1 MFNIFSKTNPDA
13 LVVNPR
19 RDFLIKSALI
29 SVATTTTVVADAL
42 DNLSIITEK
51 SSDIYLTFEE
61 FQTLTLLRERFK
73 RLKRFVGYA
82 NFNVISYNSSM
93 YYARN
98 YSSIG
103 KFTQEEIH
111 LMERFFYEDPSR
123 YGFYGQRT
131 VENISDSIKK
141 SDLQKI
147 SRSGHFIFKG
157 DSLESYNRLQNDV
170 DTNDIILTSGVRSVI
185 KQMRL
190 FVDKLYRNKGNLTK
204 TTNAIAP
211 PAYSYHS
218 TGDYD
223 LGKKGFGYDNFT
235 PRFALTKEYSEL
247 KKLSYIEMRYTL
259 LNNEGV
265 RYEPWHIK
273 AKV

>member
-13 LVVNPR
+13 LLTNKR
-19 RDFLIKSALI
+19 RDFLIKSALLSI
-29 SVATTTTVVADAL
+29 AGASSLAADAL

-51 SSDIYLTFEE
+51 STDIYLSQEDFI
-61 FQTLTLLRERFK
+61 TLSLLRERFK
-73 RLKRFVGYA
+73 RLKKFVGYA
-82 NFNVISYNSSM
+82 NFNIISYNSAL

-98 YSSIG
+98 YSAVG
-103 KFTQEEIH
+103 KFTPEEVY
-111 LMERFFYEDPSR
+111 LMERFFYEDPTR
-123 YGFYGQRT
+123 YGFYGERT
-131 VENISDSIKK
+131 VENISDSIKR

-157 DSLESYNRLQNDV
+157 PSLDSYNRLQVDV
-170 DTNDIILTSGVRSVI
+170 DTKDIILTSGVRSVV

-259 LNNEGV
+259 LNNDGV

>member
-1 MFNIFSKTNPDA
+1 MYNIFSNTNPDA
-13 LVVNPR
+13 VQINSR
-19 RDFLIKSALI
+19 RNFLIKSALL
-29 SVATTTTVVADAL
+29 SVAGATTLGANAV

-51 SSDIYLTFEE
+51 SSDIFLSKEDYE
-61 FQTLTLLRERFK
+61 TLRILRERFK

-82 NFNVISYNSSM
+82 NFNIISYNSSIF
-93 YYARN
+93 YARN
-98 YSSIG
+98 YSAIG
-103 KFTQEEIH
+103 RFTKAETL
-111 LMERFFYEDPSR
+111 LMERFFYEDPVR
-123 YGFYGQRT
+123 YGFYGERT
-131 VENISDSIKK
+131 VENISDAINKK
-141 SDLQKI
+141 DLKKI

-157 DSLESYNRLQNDV
+157 DSLESYNRLQHDV
-170 DTNDIILTSGVRSVI
+170 DTKDIILTSGVRSVI

-223 LGKKGFGYDNFT
+223 LGKKGFGFANFT
-235 PRFALTKEYSEL
+235 PRFALTKEYNEL
-247 KKLSYIEMRYTL
+247 KKLSYIEMRYTM
-259 LNNEGV
+259 LNNDGV

-273 AKV
+273 ANV

>member
-1 MFNIFSKTNPDA
+1 MFNMFFNNNPEA
-13 LVVNPR
+13 VQINSR

-29 SVATTTTVVADAL
+29 SIAGATTLSANTV

-51 SSDIYLTFEE
+51 NTDIYLSQED
-61 FQTLTLLRERFK
+61 FQTLIILRNRFK
-73 RLKRFVGYA
+73 RLKKFVGYA
-82 NFNVISYNSSM
+82 NFNIISYNSSLF
-93 YYARN
+93 YARN

-103 KFTQEEIH
+103 KFTQKEIN
-111 LMERFFYEDPSR
+111 LMDRFFYEDPVC
-123 YGFYGQRT
+123 YGFYGDRT
-131 VENISDSIKK
+131 VENITDSIKRK
-141 SDLQKI
+141 DLQKI
-147 SRSGHFIFKG
+147 HRSGHFIFKG
-157 DSLESYNRLQNDV
+157 ASLDSYNRLQADV
-170 DTNDIILTSGVRSVI
+170 DTKDIILTSGVRSVM

-190 FVDKLYRNKGNLTK
+190 FVDKLYRNRGNLTK

-223 LGKKGFGYDNFT
+223 LGKKGFGFDNFT

-259 LNNEGV
+259 LNNDGV

>member
-1 MFNIFSKTNPDA
+1 MLNIS
-13 LVVNPR
+13 R
-19 RDFLIKSALI
+19 RDFLIKSALL
-29 SVATTTTVVADAL
+29 SVATTTTLVADAV
-42 DNLSIITEK
+42 DNLAIITEK
-51 SSDIYLTFEE
+51 TSDIYLSHEDF
-61 FQTLTLLRERFK
+61 LTLAQLRERFK
-73 RLKRFVGYA
+73 RLKKFVGYA
-82 NFNVISYNSSM
+82 NFNIISYNSSM
-93 YYARN
+93 FYARN
-98 YSSIG
+98 YSAIG

-123 YGFYGQRT
+123 YGFYGERT
-131 VENISDSIKK
+131 VDNISAYIKK
-141 SDLQKI
+141 SDLKKI

-157 DSLESYNRLQNDV
+157 TSLDSYNRLQVDV
-170 DTNDIILTSGVRSVI
+170 DTKDIILTSGVRSVV

-190 FVDKLYRNKGNLTK
+190 FVDKLYRNKGNLTR

-223 LGKKGFGYDNFT
+223 LGKKGFGFANFT

-259 LNNEGV
+259 LNNDGV

>member
-1 MFNIFSKTNPDA
+1 MFQIFSKTIPNPSSI
-13 LVVNPR
+13 NSR
-19 RDFLIKSALI
+19 RDFLIKSALLG
-29 SVATTTTVVADAL
+29 VATTSSLAADAI

-51 SSDIYLTFEE
+51 TSDVYLSHEDFV
-61 FQTLTLLRERFK
+61 TLGILRQRFK
-73 RLKRFVGYA
+73 RLKKFVGYA
-82 NFNVISYNSSM
+82 NFNIISYNSSM

-103 KFTQEEIH
+103 KFSQEEIY

-123 YGFYGQRT
+123 YGFYGDRT
-131 VENISDSIKK
+131 VQNITDYIRRK
-141 SDLQKI
+141 DLTKI

-157 DSLESYNRLQNDV
+157 PSLESYERLQHDV
-170 DTNDIILTSGVRSVI
+170 DTRDIILTSGVRSVI

-190 FVDKLYRNKGNLTK
+190 FVDKLYRNKGNLTR

-223 LGKKGFGYDNFT
+223 LGKKGFGFANFT
-235 PRFALTKEYSEL
+235 PRFALTKEYNEL
-247 KKLSYIEMRYTL
+247 QKLSYIEMRYTL
-259 LNNEGV
+259 LNNDGV

>member
-1 MFNIFSKTNPDA
+1 MFNIFSKTNSGA
-13 LVVNPR
+13 LNTNPR
-19 RDFLIKSALI
+19 RDFLIKSAQFC
-29 SVATTTTVVADAL
+29 VATTTAAVADAV
-42 DNLSIITEK
+42 DNLSIITESK
-51 SSDIYLTFEE
+51 SDIYLSQEDFK
-61 FQTLTLLRERFK
+61 TLITLRERFK
-73 RLKRFVGYA
+73 RLKKFVGYA
-82 NFNVISYNSSM
+82 NFNIISFNSSL

-103 KFTQEEIH
+103 KFTQAEVY
-111 LMERFFYEDPSR
+111 LMERFFYEDPTQ
-123 YGFYGQRT
+123 YGFYGDRT
-131 VENISDSIKK
+131 VDNISDSIKR
-141 SDLQKI
+141 SEIQKI
-147 SRSGHFIFKG
+147 NYSGHFIFKG
-157 DSLESYNRLQNDV
+157 DSLESYNRLQQDV
-170 DTNDIILTSGVRSVI
+170 DTKDIILTSGVRSVI

-190 FVDKLYRNKGNLTK
+190 FVDKLYRNRGNLTK

-235 PRFALTKEYSEL
+235 PRFALTKEYNEL
-247 KKLSYIEMRYTL
+247 RKLPYIEMRYTL
-259 LNNEGV
+259 LNNDGV

>member
-1 MFNIFSKTNPDA
+1 MFNIFSNTNPKA
-13 LVVNPR
+13 LQIDSR
-19 RDFLIKSALI
+19 RDFLIKSALL
-29 SVATTTTVVADAL
+29 SVAGAATLGADTV
-42 DNLSIITEK
+42 DNLSIIPE
-51 SSDIYLTFEE
+51 SRNDIYLSKKDFE
-61 FQTLTLLRERFK
+61 TLRILRERFK

-82 NFNVISYNSSM
+82 NFNIISYNSSIF
-93 YYARN
+93 YARN

-103 KFTQEEIH
+103 KFTQAEVQ

-123 YGFYGQRT
+123 YGFYGERT
-131 VENISDSIKK
+131 VESISYAIKRK
-141 SDLQKI
+141 DLKKI
-147 SRSGHFIFKG
+147 RRSGHYIFKG
-157 DSLESYNRLQNDV
+157 DSLESYNRLQHDV
-170 DTNDIILTSGVRSVI
+170 DTKDIILTSGVRSVI

-259 LNNEGV
+259 LNNDGV

>member
-1 MFNIFSKTNPDA
+1 MIN
-13 LVVNPR
+13 R
-19 RDFLIKSALI
+19 RDFLLKSALL
-29 SVATTTTVVADAL
+29 SVASTTTLVADAV

-51 SSDIYLTFEE
+51 SSDIYLTHEDFI
-61 FQTLTLLRERFK
+61 TLGILRERFK

-82 NFNVISYNSSM
+82 NFNIISYNSSIF
-93 YYARN
+93 YARN

-103 KFTQEEIH
+103 KFSKEEIY

-123 YGFYGQRT
+123 YGFYGERT
-131 VENISDSIKK
+131 VENISDYIKK
-141 SDLQKI
+141 KDLQKI

-157 DSLESYNRLQNDV
+157 TSLESYNRLQHDV
-170 DTNDIILTSGVRSVI
+170 DTHNIILTSGVRSVI

-190 FVDKLYRNKGNLTK
+190 FVDKLYRNKGNLTR

-223 LGKKGFGYDNFT
+223 LGKKGFGFANFT
-235 PRFALTKEYSEL
+235 PRFALTKEYREL
-247 KKLSYIEMRYTL
+247 KKIPYIEMRYTL
-259 LNNEGV
+259 LNKDGV

>member
-1 MFNIFSKTNPDA
+1 MFNIFSNTNPDA
-13 LVVNPR
+13 VQIDSR
-19 RDFLIKSALI
+19 RNFLIKSALL
-29 SVATTTTVVADAL
+29 SVAGATTLGAETV
-42 DNLSIITEK
+42 DNLSTYLK
-51 SSDIYLTFEE
+51 QSSDIYLSKEDFV
-61 FQTLTLLRERFK
+61 TLTTLRERFK

-82 NFNVISYNSSM
+82 NFNIISYNSSIF
-93 YYARN
+93 YARN

-103 KFTQEEIH
+103 RFTHAEIQ
-111 LMERFFYEDPSR
+111 LMERFFYEDPVR
-123 YGFYGQRT
+123 YGFYGERT
-131 VENISDSIKK
+131 VENISHAIKRK
-141 SDLQKI
+141 DLKKI

-157 DSLESYNRLQNDV
+157 DSLESYNRLQHDV
-170 DTNDIILTSGVRSVI
+170 DTKDIILTSGVRSVV

-223 LGKKGFGYDNFT
+223 LGKKGFGFANFT
-235 PRFALTKEYSEL
+235 PRFALTKEYNEL
-247 KKLSYIEMRYTL
+247 KKLSYIEMRYTM
-259 LNNEGV
+259 LNNDGV

-273 AKV
+273 ANV

>member
-1 MFNIFSKTNPDA
+1 MLNIS
-13 LVVNPR
+13 R
-19 RDFLIKSALI
+19 RDFLIKSALLSI
-29 SVATTTTVVADAL
+29 ATTSNVVAGAV
-42 DNLSIITEK
+42 DNLTVISEK
-51 SSDIYLTFEE
+51 SSDIYLSHEDFI
-61 FQTLTLLRERFK
+61 TLGILRERFK
-73 RLKRFVGYA
+73 RLKKYVGYA
-82 NFNVISYNSSM
+82 NFNIISYNSSM
-93 YYARN
+93 FYARN
-98 YSSIG
+98 YSAIG
-103 KFTQEEIH
+103 RFSKQEIY
-111 LMERFFYEDPSR
+111 LMERFFYEDPSP

-131 VENISDSIKK
+131 VENISTYIKR

-147 SRSGHFIFKG
+147 RRSGHFIFKG
-157 DSLESYNRLQNDV
+157 ASLESYTRLQHDV
-170 DTNDIILTSGVRSVI
+170 DTKDIILTSGVRSVI

-204 TTNAIAP
+204 TTNSIAP

-223 LGKKGFGYDNFT
+223 LGKKGFGFANFT

-259 LNNEGV
+259 LNNDGV

-273 AKV
+273 ANL

>member
-1 MFNIFSKTNPDA
+1 MFNIFSNNNPKA
-13 LVVNPR
+13 LQIDSR
-19 RDFLIKSALI
+19 RDFLIKSALL
-29 SVATTTTVVADAL
+29 SVAGTATLGADTI
-42 DNLSIITEK
+42 DNLSIIPE
-51 SSDIYLTFEE
+51 SSNDIYLSKKDFE
-61 FQTLTLLRERFK
+61 TLRILRERFK

-82 NFNVISYNSSM
+82 NFNIISYNSSIF
-93 YYARN
+93 YARN
-98 YSSIG
+98 YSAIG
-103 KFTQEEIH
+103 KFTQAETH
-111 LMERFFYEDPSR
+111 LMERFFYEDPSC
-123 YGFYGQRT
+123 YGFYGERT
-131 VENISDSIKK
+131 VENISDAIKRK
-141 SDLQKI
+141 DLKKI
-147 SRSGHFIFKG
+147 RRSGHYIYKG
-157 DSLESYNRLQNDV
+157 DSLESYNRLQHDV
-170 DTNDIILTSGVRSVI
+170 DTKDIILTSGVRSVI

-259 LNNEGV
+259 LNNDGV